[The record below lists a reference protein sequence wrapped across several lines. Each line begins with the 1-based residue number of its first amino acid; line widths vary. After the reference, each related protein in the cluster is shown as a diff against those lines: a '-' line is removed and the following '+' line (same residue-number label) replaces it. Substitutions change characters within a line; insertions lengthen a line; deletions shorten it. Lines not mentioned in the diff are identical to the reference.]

1 MSGVTFCIAVGIV
14 LIAALCTTVY
24 LDISVAREEQRK
36 KDERL
41 KEVIRTHT
49 TTLKEFDEK
58 LGNIVET
65 LQSLP
70 PDNIIDR

>member
-70 PDNIIDR
+70 PDNSIDR

>member
-14 LIAALCTTVY
+14 LIAVLCTTVY

-49 TTLKEFDEK
+49 TTLEEFDEK

>member
-70 PDNIIDR
+70 PDNMIDR

>member
-70 PDNIIDR
+70 PDNIIER

>member
-24 LDISVAREEQRK
+24 LDISVAREGQRK